1 MSNLDVVQM
10 VVQERD
16 RINKE
21 RERFFSSDLNEKI
34 ARYEELS
41 KELAALSEDIARLA
55 GHSGEEVA
63 SPEGP
68 RPEGSKA
75 KGPKEGGR
83 RLQDT
88 EVESGVLNYFRTNCP
103 SEGASAALV
112 ARDLEKTF
120 KNQIPYSTIYSKV
133 TKLLNGDLGAES
145 PRFRREGESKT
156 SKWFFIAAE

>member
-55 GHSGEEVA
+55 GHSKEA
-63 SPEGP
+63 SATAEGP
-68 RPEGSKA
+68 NPRGRKR
-75 KGPKEGGR
+75 GGR
-83 RLQDT
+83 KLEDA
-88 EVESGVLNYFRTNCP
+88 EVESGVLNFLRTKCQGK
-103 SEGASAALV
+103 GASV
-112 ARDLEKTF
+112 AYIARELKKDFLSDF
-120 KNQIPYSTIYSKV
+120 PLSTIRDRVSSFLK
-133 TKLLNGDLGAES
+133 GDLLK
-145 PRFRREGESKT
+145 PNTRFRNEGELGT